1 HYALIARWIDENRA
15 GHGYGWEPYP
25 LSLRIVNWIK
35 WALAGNELG
44 MVAVQSL
51 AVQTRHLVRRLE
63 WHLLG
68 NHLFANAKALI
79 FAGVVFRRS
88 EADSWRSTGLNIL
101 ARQLPKQLLA
111 DGGHFELSP
120 LYHSRIQEDLL
131 DLINLAQTYPDT
143 LPSQVVETWA
153 EAIQ

>member
-1 HYALIARWIDENRA
+1 ARWIEENRV
-15 GHGYGWEPYP
+15 GQGNGWEPYP

-44 MVAVQSL
+44 VVAVQSL
-51 AVQTRHLVRRLE
+51 AVQTHYLVRRLE

-79 FAGVVFRRS
+79 FAGVFFRGS
-88 EADSWRSTGLNIL
+88 EADSWRSKGLNIL
-101 ARQLPKQLLA
+101 ARQLPEQLLA

-131 DLINLAQTYPDT
+131 DLVNLARTYPNV
-143 LPSQVVETWA
+143 LSGQAVETWI
-153 EAIQ
+153 EAI